1 MSGATRIL
9 VVDDDPTFLMLMRMA
24 LDSMGYQVFE
34 AADGEAALAHFRDC
48 ACDMVLLDVD
58 MPGMS
63 GFDLCLSLRRMV
75 GEELPILMV
84 TGMDDVSSIQRA
96 YEVGATDFLAKPIN
110 WNLIGHRVRYLL
122 RAATTLQAL
131 NAANAR
137 YAAILAA
144 IPDTLFRLDAAGLV
158 LDNGGA
164 GINGPQVPRVGRSI
178 AASYP
183 AKVTLEF
190 LMAARRA
197 AETSEAQSLDY
208 SLLDKSGEEH
218 HYEGRI
224 VSIDRREALCLVRDV
239 TERKEAEQRIRNLAF
254 FDTLTSLPNRQS
266 FLERLTRE
274 IQRTLHQGSRLAV
287 LFLDMDGFKS
297 INDSL
302 GHGVGDLVLQWV
314 ADRLRTGI
322 RMSDMVSRPSGEE
335 PSAVSN
341 LARLG
346 GDEFT
351 LLLTDLGQPEEAMLV
366 AHRIRDLMHRPFVLE
381 EREVMLT
388 ASIGIAIAP
397 DDGRDAATLLKH
409 ADTAMYHAKDQGR
422 DNCQF
427 YSASLT
433 TRAVQRLNLENNL
446 RLAMERHEF
455 YLCYQPQLD
464 LASGC
469 LRSVEALIRWHHPQQ
484 GLIPPIEF
492 IPLAEENGLIVPI
505 GAWVLRT
512 ACQDGAAWQA
522 AGKAVRV
529 AVNLSPLQ
537 LKDPKLFHLVM
548 STLRD
553 TGLPPGYLELEITEG
568 ALMEHS
574 SITLET
580 IRTLRRAG
588 VQIALDDF
596 GTGFSSMSYL
606 KRLPLNSL
614 KVDRSFVR
622 DLPED
627 KENLAIVEAI
637 IALAKS
643 LRFQVTAEGVENPDQ
658 VKSLISLG
666 CDRLQGYYYS
676 HPLPADTVFPLLEK
690 PWQEARGGSV
700 VSNDS

>member
-1 MSGATRIL
+1 MSGTTRIL
-9 VVDDDPTFLMLMRMA
+9 VVDDDPTYLMLMRAA
-24 LDSMGYQVFE
+24 LEGMGYQVFE
-34 AADGEAALAHFRDC
+34 AADGEAALAHFRHC

-75 GEELPILMV
+75 GKELPILMV
-84 TGMDDVSSIQRA
+84 TGMDDVASIQRA

-137 YAAILAA
+137 NAAILAA

-164 GINGPQVPRVGRSI
+164 GIKGPQVPRVGRSI

-183 AKVTLEF
+183 ATITLEF

-197 AETSEAQSLDY
+197 AESGAAQSLDY
-208 SLLDKSGEEH
+208 SLLDKAGEEH

-224 VSIDRREALCLVRDV
+224 VAIDEREALCLVRDV
-239 TERKEAEQRIRNLAF
+239 TERKEAEQRIRKLAF
-254 FDTLTSLPNRQS
+254 FDSLTGLPNRQS
-266 FLERLTRE
+266 FLDRLTRE
-274 IQRTLHQGSRLAV
+274 IQRTQQQGSRLAV

-335 PSAVSN
+335 PSTVSN

-351 LLLTDLGQPEEAMLV
+351 LLLTDLSQAEEAMLV

-388 ASIGIAIAP
+388 VSIGIAIAP
-397 DDGRDAATLLKH
+397 DDGRDAVTLLKH

-464 LASGC
+464 LASGG

-484 GLIPPIEF
+484 GLIPPLEF

-512 ACQDGAAWQA
+512 ACQDGAAWRA
-522 AGKAVRV
+522 NGKAVRV

-537 LKDPKLFHLVM
+537 LKDPSLFDMVM
-548 STLRD
+548 SALRD
-553 TGLPPGYLELEITEG
+553 TGLPPRYLELEITEG

-574 SITLET
+574 AITLET
-580 IRTLRRAG
+580 IRTLRRVG

-637 IALAKS
+637 VALAKS
-643 LRFQVTAEGVENPDQ
+643 LGFQVTAEGVETPAQ
-658 VKSLISLG
+658 AGTLIGLG

-676 HPLPADTVFPLLEK
+676 HPLPADEVFPLLQQS
-690 PWQEARGGSV
+690 WHEAEVGRS
-700 VSNDS
+700 